1 MGGRWLPRKKK
12 NEGCATLFQ
21 GGTVA
26 LNGPYAEG
34 AWPVRKPVQ
43 VNKTNKTANR

>member
-1 MGGRWLPRKKK
+1 VEGGCPEKK
-12 NEGCATLFQ
+12 NEGCTTLFQ

-34 AWPVRKPVQ
+34 A
-43 VNKTNKTANR
+43 